1 MQEAEKFKILQMD
14 FSPNYV
20 YSALL
25 IIKLHSM
32 LGQGIE

>member
-1 MQEAEKFKILQMD
+1 MKEAKKFKILQMD

-20 YSALL
+20 YSVLL
-25 IIKLHSM
+25 IIKLHRV